1 MDEIATFFQVIAKMI
16 EIVDFGGSL
25 VYSGIPFIY
34 VFYWVFIGYLPYYI
48 AFCLL
53 TAGFYYAI
61 GKLKS
66 KKK

>member
-1 MDEIATFFQVIAKMI
+1 MVEITTFFQVIAKMI
-16 EIVDFGGSL
+16 ETVESGGCL
-25 VYSGIPFIY
+25 VYSGIPFVD
-34 VFYWVFIGYLPYYI
+34 VFWGVFIGYIPYYI

-66 KKK
+66 K